1 MTVGTHDRGGIPA
14 HPDGACSAPNVGVLF
29 SLKNSAGACDVGMGR
44 ASCTFELSHLSVFTM
59 PQVLMTAWFHADGR
73 TLSTGDALPS
83 VASAPGGLVSRIIR
97 PMVENGGDGVS
108 CKGEE
113 THHE

>member
-44 ASCTFELSHLSVFTM
+44 ASCTFKLRQLSVFT
-59 PQVLMTAWFHADGR
+59 VRR
-73 TLSTGDALPS
+73 TRCRKFDDRM
-83 VASAPGGLVSRIIR
+83 VSR
-97 PMVENGGDGVS
+97 
-108 CKGEE
+108 
-113 THHE
+113 

>member
-44 ASCTFELSHLSVFTM
+44 ASCTFELRQLSVFT
-59 PQVLMTAWFHADGR
+59 VRR
-73 TLSTGDALPS
+73 TRCRKFDDRM
-83 VASAPGGLVSRIIR
+83 VSR
-97 PMVENGGDGVS
+97 
-108 CKGEE
+108 
-113 THHE
+113 